1 MVRQPNWFRV
11 ILTSYTWVNCIKPA
25 QLHMQVI
32 SHLDIVHKRFR
43 YAENFDLF
51 GVVISVSLAD

>member
-1 MVRQPNWFRV
+1 
-11 ILTSYTWVNCIKPA
+11 
-25 QLHMQVI
+25 MQVI